1 MGCVTWTKRFETPL
15 FAQAFSETDRYIL
28 KNLEDAGTPAGHYIV
43 SALLSRRKVI
53 SSPNIIL
60 VLFTNPSSF
69 IFHPSTWGSLF
80 YATVNT
86 ARKYND
92 ASLIFCFEHS
102 KCLFN
107 ITKLTNS

>member
-1 MGCVTWTKRFETPL
+1 MSSVIWTKRFETPL
-15 FAQAFSETDRYIL
+15 IAQAFSETDRYIL

-53 SSPNIIL
+53 SSPNLIL
-60 VLFTNPSSF
+60 NLFTNPSSF
-69 IFHPSTWGSLF
+69 IFLPSTWGSLL

-92 ASLIFCFEHS
+92 AS
-102 KCLFN
+102 
-107 ITKLTNS
+107 